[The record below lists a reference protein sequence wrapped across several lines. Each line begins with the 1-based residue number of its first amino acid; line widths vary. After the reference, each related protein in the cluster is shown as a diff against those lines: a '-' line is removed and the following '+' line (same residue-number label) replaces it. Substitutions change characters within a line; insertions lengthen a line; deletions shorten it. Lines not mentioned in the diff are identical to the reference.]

1 MAICP
6 KCKNSVD
13 GENVVGT
20 ECPICHHYFV
30 ESRELAKAP
39 EEHLLGELVGDQYI
53 PLSLIGEGGMGQIYK
68 AKAKYTGKIVAL
80 KILKSEYME
89 DEQLKDRFFR
99 EAEVISQLDH
109 PNIVKL
115 YGCAPDPKHNTI
127 FIAMEL
133 LTGKTLF
140 DTLRRGAPRL
150 DLIIQWFVEMSD
162 ALGAAHKKG
171 IFHRDLKPENIF
183 IVPSDDGKHHA
194 RILDFGFARL
204 QGAAKKLTLAGVAF
218 GTPHYMSPE
227 QAMGMDEI
235 TAAVDVYALGIM
247 LFQTIT
253 GHVPYDSATG
263 SPMEVMY
270 AQVHSPTPPIEPRPD
285 YANVP
290 QSLIQCIQKCM
301 EKAPAD
307 RYADGAELHEALVA
321 IQKEIQSGSASP
333 SIASQAPVAP
343 SAPGMPS
350 APLAPQVSVVGVERG
365 MKLSTMTLVIIGI
378 FLVLLIVIV
387 VLLVK
392 LVFTNP

>member
-6 KCKNSVD
+6 KCKRDN
-13 GENVVGT
+13 EVVGE
-20 ECPICHHYFV
+20 ECPQCHCYFV

-39 EEHLLGELVGDQYI
+39 EQHLLGELIGGQYI

-99 EAEVISQLDH
+99 EAEVVSQLDH

-115 YGCAPDPKHNTI
+115 YGCAPDPEHNTI
-127 FIAMEL
+127 YIAMEL
-133 LTGKTLF
+133 LTGRTLF

-150 DLIIQWFVEMSD
+150 DLIIQWFVEISD

-183 IVPSDDGKHHA
+183 IVPDENGKNHA

-235 TAAVDVYALGIM
+235 TAAVDIYALGIM

-253 GHVPYDSATG
+253 GHVPYDSSTG

-270 AQVHSPTPPIEPRPD
+270 AQVHEPTPPITPREE
-285 YANVP
+285 YTNVP
-290 QSLIQCIQKCM
+290 QALIACIQKCM

-307 RYADGAELHEALVA
+307 RYADGAELHDVLV
-321 IQKEIQSGSASP
+321 EIQENFGRATAPTTVLEKMPAESKEPETAKSGALKLNNTTW
-333 SIASQAPVAP
+333 III
-343 SAPGMPS
+343 
-350 APLAPQVSVVGVERG
+350 GVFA
-365 MKLSTMTLVIIGI
+365 LLVIIV
-378 FLVLLIVIV
+378 LVLVAKIMAV
-387 VLLVK
+387 
-392 LVFTNP
+392 